1 MKILSNVLIL
11 TVAATVVAGSFK
23 PTSTSAVSLIGGV
36 IRARHIVTEDVKYD
50 RKDCPVCKGKGWY
63 ISGDDI
69 SRVDCGYCE
78 EKSKEEIMVEPESVY
93 QQPDEEEL
101 TIPSTTNEQTDPPL
115 VPVPPKQFI
124 LRK

>member
-1 MKILSNVLIL
+1 MKILSSVLIL
-11 TVAATVVAGSFK
+11 GVMTSVVAESFK
-23 PTSTSAVSLIGGV
+23 PVPTSAVSLIGGA
-36 IRARHIVTEDVKYD
+36 IRARHAISEDAKHE

-63 ISGDDI
+63 ISGDKI

-78 EKSKEEIMVEPESVY
+78 ERSRDEVIVEPEEIY
-93 QQPDEEEL
+93 QPEEDL
-101 TIPSTTNEQTDPPL
+101 VTPPTTPKDPPL